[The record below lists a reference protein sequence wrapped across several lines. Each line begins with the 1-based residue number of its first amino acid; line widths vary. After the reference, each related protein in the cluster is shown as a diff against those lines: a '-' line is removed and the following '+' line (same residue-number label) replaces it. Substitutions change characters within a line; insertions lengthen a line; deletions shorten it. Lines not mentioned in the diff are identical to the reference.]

1 MKSFVAVLALTL
13 SFSAYARGDQFVS
26 YDRARVVSVDPI
38 TTQSSRSV
46 PRQSCTMV
54 EEYRGDGHAAVTGAV
69 IGGVVGRNIAK
80 DKDAGTV
87 VGAIVGSAIATN
99 NYPAGV
105 RTVERCSTYHDREYY
120 NRITG
125 YNVTFEYEGQLRTT
139 RMARDPGPTVE
150 LKIVKKVYALD

>member
-1 MKSFVAVLALTL
+1 MKPLVAIAALTL
-13 SFSAYARGDQFVS
+13 ALSVHARDHVS
-26 YDRARVVSVDPI
+26 YERARVVSIDPI

-99 NYPAGV
+99 NSPAGS
-105 RTVERCSTYHDREYY
+105 RMVERCTTYNDREYY

-125 YNVTFEYEGQLRTT
+125 YNVTFEYEGQLHTT
-139 RMARDPGPTVE
+139 RMARDPGTTVE

>member
-1 MKSFVAVLALTL
+1 MKPLVAIAALAV
-13 SFSAYARGDQFVS
+13 SFSVYADQVVF

-38 TTQSSRSV
+38 TTKSSRSV

-54 EEYRGDGHAAVTGAV
+54 EEYRGDGHAAVTGAIV
-69 IGGVVGRNIAK
+69 GGVVGRNVAK

-87 VGAIVGSAIATN
+87 VEAIIGSAIASEN
-99 NYPAGV
+99 ARPGV
-105 RTVERCSTYHDREYY
+105 RMVERCTTYNDREYY

-139 RMARDPGPTVE
+139 RMSRDPGQTIQI
-150 LKIVKKVYALD
+150 KIVKKVYAID